1 MSFLPL
7 ALTPGSTILRTL
19 PTFAELHVASAL
31 VARQWLPSGVGLR
44 LLHIDGIAI
53 NEVYMSFP
61 IKHHSIRHHAC

>member
-53 NEVYMSFP
+53 N
-61 IKHHSIRHHAC
+61 